1 MTFADYPSAVCLCS
15 SFTRF
20 RSLPCC
26 QRCGSRRKWLAEPTD
41 MLTLISG
48 RMFLLISVVLVAPV
62 VARLLSV
69 PAKKLVTCCQ
79 ASCGGTHTM
88 VLTAEGR
95 IFGWGRGS
103 FGRLGTGLEKD
114 CYSPIEVFLPGTTHS
129 CAGHG
134 LSNITFVFISTY
146 TRHTLNP

>member
-1 MTFADYPSAVCLCS
+1 ML
-15 SFTRF
+15 SFDAGGTGCR
-20 RSLPCC
+20 
-26 QRCGSRRKWLAEPTD
+26 
-41 MLTLISG
+41 LIG
-48 RMFLLISVVLVAPV
+48 
-62 VARLLSV
+62 SV

-114 CYSPIEVFLPGTTHS
+114 CYSPIEVFLPGTTHA
-129 CAGHG
+129 CAGNG
-134 LSNITFVFISTY
+134 
-146 TRHTLNP
+146 